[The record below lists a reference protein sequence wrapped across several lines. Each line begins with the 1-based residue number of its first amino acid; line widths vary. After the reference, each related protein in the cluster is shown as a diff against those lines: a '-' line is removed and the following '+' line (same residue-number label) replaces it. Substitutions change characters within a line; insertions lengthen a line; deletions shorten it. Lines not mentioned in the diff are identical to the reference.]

1 MAFLERYPSLAY
13 TGPFAL
19 FLALLA
25 LHPYNPLPDSVEYPL
40 RILVLAGALWFFSR
54 DVISLHIV
62 QPGPS
67 VLFGFAIF
75 VLWVA
80 PDLLFAGYR
89 SHWLFQNSLTGSVNS
104 SLSEAARA
112 DSWILG
118 LRALRAIA
126 VVPVIEELFWR
137 AWMMR
142 WLISPDF
149 RKVAMGAFTAG
160 SFWITAILF
169 ASEHGP
175 YWDVGLAAGVAYNWW
190 MLRTKSLGDCILAH
204 AVTNACLSA
213 FVIATGRFEYWL

>member
-19 FLALLA
+19 FLLALA
-25 LHPYNPLPDSVEYPL
+25 LHPYNPLPDAVEYPV
-40 RILVLAGALWFFSR
+40 RILLLMGAVWFFSW
-54 DVISLHIV
+54 DVVSFRVSRAGASI
-62 QPGPS
+62 
-67 VLFGFAIF
+67 LFGVAVFA
-75 VLWVA
+75 LWVA

-89 SHWLFQNSLTGSVNS
+89 SHWLFQNSLMGSLNS
-104 SLSEAARA
+104 SLSDAAREDA
-112 DSWILG
+112 WILG
-118 LRALRAIA
+118 LRALRAVV
-126 VVPVIEELFWR
+126 VVPVIEEVFWR

-149 RKVAMGAFTAG
+149 RKVALGAFTAG
-160 SFWITAILF
+160 SFSITAILF

-175 YWDVGLAAGVAYNWW
+175 YWDVGLVAGILYNWW

-213 FVIATGRFEYWL
+213 FVIVTGRWEYWL